1 MDLLLIAGTIASI
14 GPRVSDERGTTYHHL
29 EIYEKGGGLRRI
41 TIVRAVA
48 EIAALVE
55 EHAIGTFVF
64 WSLPG
69 KRRLWCVDRADG
81 PKQVDF
87 ETMRAFVSRAEA
99 V

>member
-1 MDLLLIAGTIASI
+1 LSALLPQSSHACPTKH
-14 GPRVSDERGTTYHHL
+14 GTTYHYL
-29 EIYEKGGGLRRI
+29 EIYEKGGKLRRI

-55 EHAIGTFVF
+55 EHAIGTFLF

-69 KRRLWCVDRADG
+69 ERRLWCVDRADG
-81 PKQVDF
+81 PKHVDF